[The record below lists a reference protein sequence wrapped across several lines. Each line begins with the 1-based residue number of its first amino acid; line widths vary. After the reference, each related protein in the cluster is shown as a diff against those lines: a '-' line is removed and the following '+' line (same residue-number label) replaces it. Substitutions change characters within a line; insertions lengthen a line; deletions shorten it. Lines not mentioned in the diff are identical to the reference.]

1 MECVD
6 IIFLSQFDVPEHV
19 FNIGLVIGPLLV
31 APWLLK
37 KNFAHKKWPKM
48 TIFGSI
54 LVQTPQKW
62 FPKTKFIWWP
72 DQSFRM
78 SWYRFPW
85 SIWCPWTR
93 FQYCFDDRTTSD
105 GLMASLKSFSHT
117 ENTQKWPYLA
127 PKGLVRKYT
136 KILCFYDLWSCWM
149 SRSYFGTYW
158 YRFRWS
164 IWFFWTCFQH

>member
-1 MECVD
+1 MCWYHFPKSIWCPWTRFQYRFGD
-6 IIFLSQFDVPEHV
+6 RTTSS
-19 FNIGLVIGPLLV
+19 GPM
-31 APWLLK
+31 AFQK
-37 KNFAHKKWPKM
+37 IFAHKKWPKM

-85 SIWCPWTR
+85 SIGCPWTR
-93 FQYCFDDRTTSD
+93 FQYCLDDRTTSD
-105 GLMASLKSFSHT
+105 GIMASLKSFSHT

-136 KILCFYDLWSCWM
+136 HFWVFSNFE
-149 SRSYFGTYW
+149 SFGGVM
-158 YRFRWS
+158 
-164 IWFFWTCFQH
+164 